1 MSHPFKHF
9 HTVCV
14 HRRRVIANGAH
25 MGIFWHCLRHDLS
38 KFSYTEFHESA
49 KYYTGDHS
57 PVRGDRMAHHGFSL
71 ITQHHVGRNKHHWQ
85 YWVDFEAGRLVVMT
99 MPWKYASEMICDMLS
114 AAKTYHPRECRPDSA
129 LLYFERLKSL
139 YDAGHFFLFGMVPPA
154 IRHLGLEAPQKE
166 GNQGKIPRNLR
177 RAAAGGGLRRATPD
191 GQMVFL
197 KSFSLMKGRYNFP

>member
-114 AAKTYHPRECRPDSA
+114 AAKTYHPREFKPDSA
-129 LLYFERLKSL
+129 LLYFERLKSMAYMTQATSSYL
-139 YDAGHFFLFGMVPPA
+139 EWCLQQYATSGWK
-154 IRHLGLEAPQKE
+154 HLKKKETKEKYREICAALPQVE
-166 GNQGKIPRNLR
+166 VFEELR
-177 RAAAGGGLRRATPD
+177 PTGEWC
-191 GQMVFL
+191 F
-197 KSFSLMKGRYNFP
+197 